1 MSPAPA
7 RPELAIASAAAH
19 DLNEEL
25 TVIVN
30 AAALALDELAPSHP
44 ARPLLIELQQAA
56 QRCAWKTSGLLNY
69 SARKGARAV
78 NVPMERLILE
88 AA

>member
-1 MSPAPA
+1 MRIPTDRS
-7 RPELAIASAAAH
+7 LAEAAAH

-25 TVIVN
+25 TIVLN
-30 AAALALDELAPSHP
+30 TAALALKAVGPLHP
-44 ARPLLIELQQAA
+44 ARAHLIELQQAA

-69 SARKGARAV
+69 SARKGTRPV

>member
-25 TVIVN
+25 TIVL
-30 AAALALDELAPSHP
+30 ASAALALEKLAPTHP

-69 SARKGARAV
+69 SARKGTRPV
-78 NVPMERLILE
+78 NVPMERLILGRR
-88 AA
+88 